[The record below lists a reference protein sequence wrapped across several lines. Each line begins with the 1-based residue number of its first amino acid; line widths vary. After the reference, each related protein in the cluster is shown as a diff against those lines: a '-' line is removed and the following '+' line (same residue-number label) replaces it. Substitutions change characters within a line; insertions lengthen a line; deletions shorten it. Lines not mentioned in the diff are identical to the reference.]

1 MLPVMSTEDRK
12 RREREAREALFI
24 ERAHERIREDGL
36 LGLQMSKLAAD
47 CEYATG
53 TLYQH
58 FESREDLL
66 AAVAAR
72 TTRERAGRFRAI
84 PGLALGTRSRML
96 AIVLTDID
104 FAANNPDYYRLTQYL
119 VTEVVWANVS
129 APRRADLL
137 EAGRPISEA
146 VHAVVAEARDQGD
159 LPPAREI
166 SEEEMGLGPWALNV
180 GMQSLANAQGL
191 LDAYD
196 IHRPYDHLIRHFH
209 ALMTG
214 WRWEPRL
221 DPDDPSVVR
230 GETERVRA
238 VLRSAGIGV
247 EPPERGRTTAE

>member
-1 MLPVMSTEDRK
+1 MSTVDRK
-12 RREREAREALFI
+12 KREREAREALFI
-24 ERAHERIREDGL
+24 ERAHERIREEGL
-36 LGLQMSKLAAD
+36 LALQMSKLAAD

-72 TTRERAGRFRAI
+72 TTLQRAARFRAI
-84 PGLALGTRSRML
+84 PELALSTRSRML

-104 FAANNPDYYRLTQYL
+104 FAAQNPDYYRLTQYL

-129 APRRADLL
+129 APRRTALL
-137 EAGRPISEA
+137 EAGKPISEA
-146 VHAVVAEARDQGD
+146 VHAVVAEARERGD

-180 GMQSLANAQGL
+180 GMQSLANARGL

-221 DPDDPSVVR
+221 DPDEPTVVR
-230 GETERVRA
+230 AETERVRA
-238 VLRSAGIGV
+238 VLRDAGLGDSGLASSSAAAG
-247 EPPERGRTTAE
+247 

>member
-1 MLPVMSTEDRK
+1 MLPAMSTEDRR

-72 TTRERAGRFRAI
+72 TTRERAGRFRVI
-84 PGLALGTRSRML
+84 PGLTLGTRSRML

-104 FAANNPDYYRLTQYL
+104 FAAQNPDYYRLTQYL

-129 APRRADLL
+129 VARREALL

-146 VHAVVAEARDQGD
+146 VHAVVAEARERGD

-180 GMQSLANAQGL
+180 GMQSLANARGL

-221 DPDDPSVVR
+221 DPDEPAVVR
-230 GETERVRA
+230 AETDRVRA
-238 VLRSAGIGV
+238 SLRAAGIGEKV
-247 EPPERGRTTAE
+247 ADDGLSAAD

>member
-1 MLPVMSTEDRK
+1 MLRRMSTEDRR
-12 RREREAREALFI
+12 RREREARETLFI
-24 ERAHERIREDGL
+24 ERAHARIREDGL

-72 TTRERAGRFRAI
+72 STRARAARFHAI
-84 PGLALGTRSRML
+84 PGLELGTRARML

-104 FAANNPDYYRLTQYL
+104 FAAGNPDYYRLMQYL

-129 APRRADLL
+129 AARRTALL
-137 EAGRPISEA
+137 EAARPISEA
-146 VHAVVAEARDQGD
+146 VRAVVAEARANGD
-159 LPPAREI
+159 LPPAREMG
-166 SEEEMGLGPWALNV
+166 EEEMGLGPWALNV
-180 GMQSLANAQGL
+180 GMQSLANARGL

-209 ALMTG
+209 ALLTG

-221 DPDDPSVVR
+221 DPDEPAVVR
-230 GETERVRA
+230 AETARVRA
-238 VLRSAGIGV
+238 ALAAAGIDTRPV
-247 EPPERGRTTAE
+247 EREGAAAD